1 MKFENSMDNF
11 KGRNLKEVGQEKEG
25 EGELRSSLEQVGQKA
40 KENPE
45 ELILR
50 CGKMEEIL
58 NGLKEKYPQL
68 QEEARVVEFSMGACL
83 EYIKRARKEG
93 HEIVFKLSQ

>member
-1 MKFENSMDNF
+1 
-11 KGRNLKEVGQEKEG
+11 
-25 EGELRSSLEQVGQKA
+25 
-40 KENPE
+40 
-45 ELILR
+45 
-50 CGKMEEIL
+50 MEEIL

>member
-1 MKFENSMDNF
+1 MKFENPMDNF

-45 ELILR
+45 
-50 CGKMEEIL
+50 
-58 NGLKEKYPQL
+58 
-68 QEEARVVEFSMGACL
+68 
-83 EYIKRARKEG
+83 
-93 HEIVFKLSQ
+93 